1 MKKYIKYIL
10 IFFFLFLGNF
20 CFAAWNE
27 TTSYWCTSG
36 CGGNVV
42 RQTCYSSCSCGED
55 AECST
60 SCSDIQVI
68 ATAKPWQICVGGT
81 QVYTRGRTC
90 PPDAGNYRYWSSK
103 NKFYFICSGK
113 CLPNVGD
120 IRYYSNP
127 NYPQQPELTISGS
140 DDYPPYCSDT
150 LKKDCIEP
158 SDNSSDNVKLPLK
171 IDWDEDPYWMNS
183 GFNAPQ
189 YASNLK
195 TNSKY
200 EALHIGGPQSYI
212 LKLKLNSNIVSP
224 PTKASSGTFSDYI
237 SKDFTQD
244 EEEIKQGYFEKLLNL
259 DNQPAYIDG
268 GDYRSSEYNFRV
280 DHNPCWLKSGQTYNL
295 TIQTCCNAD
304 GTECNDG
311 GSFNF
316 TTSYAPE
323 LKSPE
328 DLDWS
333 GPNYSAW
340 DAWKNLEEDDYEI
353 DVEGRV
359 LSLPDEKYNPFDWEK
374 NPIKNYNGQKMKFPI
389 LLDWCDVE
397 DVNGKKKTD
406 KGMWLM
412 KLFQFV
418 PNEKGAEED
427 VPHPGTV
434 NGIIAIPSKPVGT
447 GFNWTDLLVSNYY
460 DEGNV
465 TFFTENEK
473 YSWEIQSCLTDQ
485 GSCKGFGEHWSF
497 ETEDTSLST
506 NFYIFNND
514 GDILGI
520 PTEIRWVLNKRV
532 NSAKY
537 EVPGIT
543 SGETKEGGVI
553 LEGLNLDTNY
563 SIKVIP
569 CSDYDSKKCEPENA
583 KTLKFKTT
591 GAPPKINAFDKEL
604 YIPFDISW
612 QSVPQAMSYYYN
624 LNGVETLVQGT
635 RKTLS
640 YPEVKSNTDYSLKVK
655 TCADKEGK
663 NCGEYSPVVTF
674 KTEQIKSI
682 SSISTE
688 KTNGILYTKDRQISF
703 DAVKGANYYKYA
715 LKYIGDENMKE
726 EEMSKTCRDL
736 KDKGVMESISSNTSF
751 YIESLCPDK
760 YNISITPCLDS
771 SCTDRGDIN
780 SFSFKLETLK
790 APQGHENHVGG
801 LVPCNREYDDPTTPW
816 DETLAC
822 NTGHIFLITR
832 ILFDF
837 LLGRLLPAI
846 LVVLLLYNGAL
857 YLLHIFIN
865 FENPAMNLLQKSKD
879 IWKGVGIGFLIIL
892 LSWTVINFFLLFFDP
907 QMSVFGSWWDPL
919 NK

>member
-1 MKKYIKYIL
+1 MKKYIKYLLL
-10 IFFFLFLGNF
+10 IFIGLFISSNF
-20 CFAAWNE
+20 VSAEEEKKCSCRSG
-27 TTSYWCTSG
+27 TYSYDLYFCVGDCPGKIKKQSWTG
-36 CGGNVV
+36 CW
-42 RQTCYSSCSCGED
+42 SSCCDGDPCRNYPRLNSEAIVATGEPWQSCKSGTYRVCNKR
-55 AECST
+55 CST
-60 SCSDIQVI
+60 SPDSY
-68 ATAKPWQICVGGT
+68 KP
-81 QVYTRGRTC
+81 
-90 PPDAGNYRYWSSK
+90 
-103 NKFYFICSGK
+103 YFVCDGK
-113 CLPNVGD
+113 CLPNVTD
-120 IRYYSNP
+120 VRYYNNP
-127 NYPQQPELTISGS
+127 NFPSNPELTISDPDKYS
-140 DDYPPYCSDT
+140 P
-150 LKKDCIEP
+150 EP
-158 SDNSSDNVKLPLK
+158 SDNSSDNVRLPLK
-171 IDWDEDPYWMNS
+171 IDWDEDPYWQKTGNCGYFS
-183 GFNAPQ
+183 CPDNLNVD
-189 YASNLK
+189 SNG
-195 TNSKY
+195 S
-200 EALHIGGPQSYI
+200 HSYI
-212 LKLKLNSNIVSP
+212 LKLELNSNIISP

-237 SKDFTQD
+237 SKDFSKD

-259 DNQPAYIDG
+259 DNQPSYIAG
-268 GDYRSSEYNFRV
+268 GNYRSSEYNFRV
-280 DHNPCWLKSGQTYNL
+280 DHNPCWLKSGETYNL